1 MSVLH
6 RKWLL
11 GEDGCK
17 EIYQVEVALEQQAPK
32 MQAFQVS
39 LTEDVQCFIVDLI
52 SGTRLTDL
60 HKM

>member
-1 MSVLH
+1 MPQ

-11 GEDGCK
+11 GKDGCK
-17 EIYQVEVALEQQAPK
+17 EIYQFEVALKQQAPK

-39 LTEDVQCFIVDLI
+39 LTDDVQYFIVDLI
-52 SGTRLTDL
+52 SGTRIADL